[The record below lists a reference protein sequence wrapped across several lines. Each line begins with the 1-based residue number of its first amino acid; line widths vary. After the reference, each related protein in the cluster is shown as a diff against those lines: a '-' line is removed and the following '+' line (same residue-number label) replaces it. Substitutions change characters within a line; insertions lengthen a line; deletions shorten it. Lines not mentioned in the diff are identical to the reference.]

1 MFDDSYYDEIE
12 LEYSCFLAEQEL
24 FENLLYL
31 GSNVYHES
39 MGLIV
44 IQEDFSTTI
53 TKYMDKIVIGI
64 QKAWNNF
71 KNKVI
76 GFASKPILDNSK
88 DKIGTYKDGNI
99 TTENWHVYDM
109 NKFDALKMVPFDLKQ
124 LEPFQNKTDYYAS
137 VYSGFFT
144 DKNKSLK
151 ENIIDSIMRTED
163 KHDVKTNDI
172 QEVYT
177 FCSTGFKERTTKLD
191 ADLDAFNASINAVKS
206 AVNITTSGEETSGEN
221 QTETSPTAQQ
231 SDYKLKEES
240 VNMLLEFYS
249 ENNLLLEGPG
259 DDKNN
264 NSQKIINND
273 KGTPQQK
280 NQIAKIQW
288 YFSGNTDV
296 FSAKM
301 KILRKKYL
309 DGINLLKAAFPKS
322 KETDNTNTSKTGE
335 KVEYKFKTEKQP
347 LQIKK

>member
-44 IQEDFSTTI
+44 IKEDFSDTI
-53 TKYMDKIVIGI
+53 TKYMNKIVNGV
-64 QKAWNNF
+64 QKAWNTF

-76 GFASKPILDNSK
+76 GFASKPILDNAK
-88 DKIGTYKDGNI
+88 DNLGNYKDGNI

-109 NKFDALKMVPFDLKQ
+109 NKFDALKMIPFDLRQ
-124 LEPFQNKTDYYAS
+124 LESFQNKTDYYAS
-137 VYSGFFT
+137 AYSGFFV

-151 ENIIDSIMRTED
+151 ENIINSIMRTED
-163 KHDVKTNDI
+163 KHDVTTNDI

-177 FCSTGFKERTTKLD
+177 FCSTGFKEKTTKLD
-191 ADLDAFNASINAVKS
+191 ADLDVFNASINSVKS
-206 AVNITTSGEETSGEN
+206 AINATTSGEVSGEN
-221 QTETSPTAQQ
+221 QTEASPTSQQ
-231 SDYKLKEES
+231 SNYKLKEES
-240 VNMLLEFYS
+240 TNMLLEFYN
-249 ENNLLLEGPG
+249 ENLLLEGPG
-259 DDKNN
+259 DENN
-264 NSQKIINND
+264 NSSQKIINND
-273 KGTPQQK
+273 KGTPKQK

-301 KILRKKYL
+301 KVLRKKYL
-309 DGINLLKAAFPKS
+309 DGISLLRAAFPKQ
-322 KETDNTNTSKTGE
+322 KEEPENKTEE
-335 KVEYKFKTEKQP
+335 KVEYKLKTEKQP
-347 LQIKK
+347 LQIIK